1 MLLTNCTR
9 VVLLLLPRLLSLFVA
24 PLQQQQFTTITITS
38 FRSLKMVVVTLNLDG
53 AELCVSFAVT

>member
-9 VVLLLLPRLLSLFVA
+9 VVLSLFVA
-24 PLQQQQFTTITITS
+24 PLHQQQFTTITP